1 MVDGTAHNTLYRIN
15 LATGAAS
22 AIGVHGIANME
33 ALAFHPPTG
42 KLYGASFRSPLTLY
56 TLNTQTGAATDPR
69 ALGRAF
75 QGMAWDSTRNV
86 MVGLDTQPSPST
98 PSTLFSIDVSFGTL
112 TMLQATTRV
121 VNYGMTY
128 SPDIDRFWV
137 VELSGRFAQLDP
149 SHQFARTELG
159 FLPSGYTCIA
169 SVPAP

>member
-1 MVDGTAHNTLYRIN
+1 
-15 LATGAAS
+15 
-22 AIGVHGIANME
+22 
-33 ALAFHPPTG
+33 
-42 KLYGASFRSPLTLY
+42 
-56 TLNTQTGAATDPR
+56 
-69 ALGRAF
+69 
-75 QGMAWDSTRNV
+75 